1 MAEYTN
7 YWLRRR
13 VSRRTVVRGAGVA
26 GVGGAAY
33 GLVGCGDD
41 DSTPATAAP
50 TQGLL
55 ATAQASPTPAKQPKP
70 GGSFS
75 FQIAGN
81 PPSLDPYT
89 NASYLNMYMG
99 GLSYSRLLRYKAGT
113 PEITPTDPS
122 MEPELAQTMPEQ
134 PDASG
139 LQWTFKLKPNIK
151 FHNGRALTSE
161 DVKYALDR
169 YSTYDK
175 SSHRALY
182 FWLDSVTTPD
192 AQTVVLKTKAPYAD
206 LNQVIGGEYG
216 AYISPKEHAE
226 SDAAPTK
233 MLGSGPFIHTDF
245 QTGASL
251 SFKKNPDYFEKPWPY
266 FDEVKVFII
275 GDQTKRVADFTARQQ
290 NLTWLTLPDER
301 DQLKKARPDA
311 QFGEQQGIGQNL
323 YMRSDKPPF
332 RDPKMRQA
340 VSMAIDRKAVRDAI
354 TKGEGVPDQVMF
366 VGYAGWAR
374 QVKDLGANAKFW
386 DYNPAESKK
395 LIDAAGYKGEEIE
408 YVHVAEANIYT
419 QAYLDTDSLTIA
431 NLKAV
436 GLNIKE
442 NAMPY
447 AQYIAAG
454 TGVYYGGQYKD
465 MGHTPRAVPYLVDH
479 VTDKM
484 SFKDGKRA
492 RINHSYI
499 NDPALEALLDKQRS
513 QFVKQERQ
521 ATIKQIEDMAAEN
534 QWEVFFSTDTRTY
547 FWDKEVQNYRD
558 SAFFP
563 YTHVMKAWFDKA

>member
-1 MAEYTN
+1 MSEYTN
-7 YWLRRR
+7 YWLRRK
-13 VSRRTVVRGAGVA
+13 VNRRAVVRGAGVV

-33 GLVGCGDD
+33 AMVGCGDD
-41 DSTPATAAP
+41 DSTGSP
-50 TQGLL
+50 TSEKGLL
-55 ATAQASPTPAKQPKP
+55 PTAQASPTPAKQPKP
-70 GGSFS
+70 GGTFS
-75 FQIAGN
+75 FQIGGN

-89 NASYLNMYMG
+89 NASFLNMYMG

-139 LQWTFKLKPNIK
+139 LQWTFKLKPGIK
-151 FHNGRALTSE
+151 FHNGRAMTSE
-161 DVKYALDR
+161 DVKYAFDR
-169 YSTYDK
+169 YSTFDK

-182 FWLDSVTTPD
+182 FFLDSVSTPD
-192 AQTVVLKTKAPYAD
+192 PQTVVLKTKLPYAD

-233 MLGSGPFIHTDF
+233 MLGSGPFIHTEF
-245 QTGASL
+245 QTGSSL

-275 GDQTKRVADFTARQQ
+275 TDQAKRVADFSAKQQ
-290 NLTWLTLPDER
+290 NLSWLFLPDER
-301 DQLKKARPDA
+301 DQLKKNRPDA
-311 QFGEQQGIGQNL
+311 LSGEQQGIAEDI
-323 YMRSDKPPF
+323 YMRSDKAPF
-332 RDPKMRQA
+332 KDQRMRQA
-340 VSMAIDRKAVRDAI
+340 VSMAQDRKALRDAI
-354 TKGEGVPDQVMF
+354 TKGEGVPDQVNF

-374 QVKDLGANAKFW
+374 QVKELGANAKFW
-386 DYNPAESKK
+386 DYAPAESKK
-395 LIDAAGYKGEEIE
+395 LMDAAGYKGEELE
-408 YVHVAEANIYT
+408 FVHVAEANIYT
-419 QAYLDTDSLTIA
+419 QAYLDTASLAIA

-436 GLNIKE
+436 GFNIKE
-442 NAMPY
+442 IATPY

-454 TGVYYGGQYKD
+454 TGVYFGGQYNH
-465 MGHTPRAVPYLVDH
+465 MGLTPRAVPYLVDH

-484 SFKDGKRA
+484 SFKDGKRG
-492 RINHSYI
+492 RINQSYV
-499 NDPALEALLDKQRS
+499 NDPALEALLDKQRT
-513 QFVKQERQ
+513 QFNKVERL
-521 ATIKQIEDMAAEN
+521 ATVKQIEDMAALN

-547 FWDKEVQNYRD
+547 FWDKEVANYRD